1 MVDNTILARLCLY
14 VIGISDL
21 HFYQSSIIL
30 YYFIGMENILHSN
43 WLILCGFCILL
54 PAGGWLGRKH
64 WPFNIQDQPSSQGRL
79 LGVLSSRFTGLLLP
93 WNDCHFPG
101 FKFCLW
107 ISSFDQCMDIS
118 EVMQLTIYCNWCHM
132 VNLLLD
138 STIIYYTSVT
148 VNAYGPLVFFFYR
161 LNWNL

>member
-21 HFYQSSIIL
+21 HFYQSPIVL

-101 FKFCLW
+101 FNFVYEFHHLINAWTSVKWCNWQYIVTDATLW
-107 ISSFDQCMDIS
+107 IFYWTVQSYIILRWLLMPMD
-118 EVMQLTIYCNWCHM
+118 
-132 VNLLLD
+132 LLFC
-138 STIIYYTSVT
+138 
-148 VNAYGPLVFFFYR
+148 FFTD
-161 LNWNL
+161 

>member
-21 HFYQSSIIL
+21 HFYQSSIVL

-101 FKFCLW
+101 FKFHHLINAWTSVKRCNWQYTGIVIDATLW
-107 ISSFDQCMDIS
+107 IFYWTVQSCIILRWLLMPMD
-118 EVMQLTIYCNWCHM
+118 
-132 VNLLLD
+132 LLFC
-138 STIIYYTSVT
+138 
-148 VNAYGPLVFFFYR
+148 FFTD
-161 LNWNL
+161 